1 MTKWIF
7 RGIRTGIKTTSYP
20 RSPELAPGV
29 TPGRPGGRQGGDESI
44 QGIERCPTG
53 ALSLAGDQ
61 IGVDYRR
68 CVHCFRCQRGAGSVV
83 GWQSGY
89 EWGSRDAA
97 RDDDRAALGCAFQH
111 SLHIRV
117 VDCGAC
123 GACLSEIEQTNK
135 PYYNMHRLGFF
146 VTPTPRT
153 ADVLLLAGP
162 LTEHMRHP
170 LSRAYNAM
178 PTPKRVIAVGTC
190 ALSGGPFGPSF
201 ASNAGVT
208 EAVPV
213 DVFVPGCPPPPL
225 AIIHALLLLVGRT
238 APSTLDSARSA
249 EGIVT
254 P

>member
-1 MTKWIF
+1 M
-7 RGIRTGIKTTSYP
+7 R
-20 RSPELAPGV
+20 V
-29 TPGRPGGRQGGDESI
+29 T
-44 QGIERCPTG
+44 ERCPAG
-53 ALSLAGDQ
+53 ALGLAGDR

-68 CVHCFRCQRGAGSVV
+68 CIHCFRCQRGAGPVV
-83 GWQSGY
+83 EWQSSY
-89 EWGSRDAA
+89 EWGTRGAA
-97 RDDDRAALGCAFQH
+97 GDDDRAALCGLGGAFQR

-190 ALSGGPFGPSF
+190 ALSGGPFGPGF

-238 APSTLDSARSA
+238 VPGTLDSVPPPERR
-249 EGIVT
+249 VT

>member
-1 MTKWIF
+1 MTKWIW

-20 RSPELAPGV
+20 LSPELASGV
-29 TPGRPGGRQGGDESI
+29 SPGRPGGHQGGDKSRLV
-44 QGIERCPTG
+44 IERCHTG
-53 ALSLAGDQ
+53 ALHLTGDQ

-68 CVHCFRCQRGAGSVV
+68 CVHCFRCQRGAHSGI
-83 GWQSGY
+83 GWQTGY
-89 EWGSRDAA
+89 EWGSREEA
-97 RDDDRAALGCAFQH
+97 RDDDRATLGGAFQR

-146 VTPTPRT
+146 ITPTPRT

-170 LSRAYNAM
+170 LSSAYNAM

-213 DVFVPGCPPPPL
+213 DVVVPGCPPPPL
-225 AIIHALLLLVGRT
+225 AIIHAMLLLVGRA
-238 APSTLDSARSA
+238 APSSLHSVGPT
-249 EGIVT
+249 EGRVT